1 MNINTILIFFL
12 LVFFNNEYSL
22 LRGNQEIQLNV
33 NYSRLIGEYSISLEG
48 DLTGSD
54 SWVLQSSNDL
64 NNWED
69 LDSFKENNIVR
80 VPMRFPL
87 KARYFR
93 ARKGEMV
100 VPYRDDFIKHKQIW
114 SDANLNDYVM
124 EINWGVSWFF
134 WHGLV
139 TVQNNKV
146 ISAEAID
153 SNWFEPPQQR
163 TVDEWFNHLRYY
175 IDNRADQIDVIYD
188 KELGYTKSVYIDFER
203 MLADEEQNWRII
215 RVTPK

>member
-54 SWVLQSSNDL
+54 SWDLQSSNDL

-80 VPMRFPL
+80 VSMRFPL

-100 VPYRDDFIKHKQIW
+100 VPYLDDFIKHKQIW

-146 ISAEAID
+146 ISAEDID

>member
-12 LVFFNNEYSL
+12 LVFFNNEHSL

-80 VPMRFPL
+80 VPMLFPL

-100 VPYRDDFIKHKQIW
+100 VPYLDDFIKHKQIW

-124 EINWGVSWFF
+124 ELNWGVLWFF

-175 IDNRADQIDVIYD
+175 IDNRADQIEVIYD

>member
-1 MNINTILIFFL
+1 M
-12 LVFFNNEYSL
+12 
-22 LRGNQEIQLNV
+22 
-33 NYSRLIGEYSISLEG
+33 
-48 DLTGSD
+48 
-54 SWVLQSSNDL
+54 
-64 NNWED
+64 
-69 LDSFKENNIVR
+69 
-80 VPMRFPL
+80 
-87 KARYFR
+87 
-93 ARKGEMV
+93 
-100 VPYRDDFIKHKQIW
+100 
-114 SDANLNDYVM
+114 
-124 EINWGVSWFF
+124 
-134 WHGLV
+134 
-139 TVQNNKV
+139 